1 MGETETEFKNVEVL
15 TEDGLK
21 KRKYSL
27 RSCTLGENALLI
39 SVVRGQKRMSQHLRA
54 ERKSAIQKGISEHT
68 LNLQAV
74 YLQQLKTTLSAT
86 PVIQSCPSSS

>member
-21 KRKYSL
+21 KRKYPL

-39 SVVRGQKRMSQHLRA
+39 SVVRGQKRMA
-54 ERKSAIQKGISEHT
+54 
-68 LNLQAV
+68 
-74 YLQQLKTTLSAT
+74 
-86 PVIQSCPSSS
+86 